1 MNRDEE
7 IKEWAH
13 NKIDP
18 EFIDESYLD
27 GLIVGAHWADE
38 TMLDRAV
45 KWLTTQFNMPGDFEY
60 HFRGAM
66 TGKYGGE
73 L

>member
-1 MNRDEE
+1 MNRDDE
-7 IKEWAH
+7 IKDWAH
-13 NKIDP
+13 SQIDP
-18 EFIDESYLD
+18 EFIDENYLD
-27 GLIVGAHWADE
+27 GLMVGARWADE